1 MKFKKID
8 TLIIVILFSLAFELG
23 FIQPSY
29 AGTIAVTGITVST
42 LSGSLSMIPGDTTTL
57 QVTAT
62 DASGKKGK
70 VSKDITWATSD
81 STVATISN
89 GKVTA
94 LAAGTTDITATYGG
108 STATSSI
115 TVFSL
120 TALTVTP
127 SSASL
132 IPGDITTLQVNA
144 TYANGKQVKISKGII
159 WDTSDATV
167 ATVANGKITALAAGS
182 TDIKATYGEST
193 ATTTITVAAIDTL
206 TITPSKANLIPGD
219 NATLQLNA
227 TYVGGK
233 QVKISK
239 GITWET
245 SDSTIATVTNGKVT
259 ALAAGS
265 TDITATY
272 GGSTATSTITV
283 AALKALT
290 ITPSSASLIP
300 GDTATLQVNATYV
313 GGKQVKISKGITWE
327 TSDSTIATV
336 TNGKVTA
343 LAAGS
348 TDIKATYGE
357 STAMTTMSV
366 AAIDTLTITPSN
378 ANLIPGDTAT
388 LQVNATYVG
397 GKQVKISKGITWDTS
412 GATVATVTNG
422 KVTALAAGSADI
434 KATYGESTAT
444 TTMTVAAIDTLTI
457 TPSNANLIP
466 GDTSILQVNAT
477 YVGGKKVKIS
487 KGITWEA
494 SDATIATVTNGKVTA
509 LAAGSTDITA
519 TYAGGTAT
527 IHVAV
532 AKVSSLTLSPS
543 NIQLTIKKSTNVV
556 ITAIYSNGE
565 SVKGPKGVVWSS
577 SDISTA
583 TVNSDGKVTAVSTG
597 STIIS
602 ATFNGIT
609 VNSTIVI
616 S

>member
-219 NATLQLNA
+219 NATLQL
-227 TYVGGK
+227 
-233 QVKISK
+233 
-239 GITWET
+239 
-245 SDSTIATVTNGKVT
+245 
-259 ALAAGS
+259 
-265 TDITATY
+265 
-272 GGSTATSTITV
+272 
-283 AALKALT
+283 
-290 ITPSSASLIP
+290 
-300 GDTATLQVNATYV
+300 NATYV